1 MIGDSSTP
9 NFVTMVTC
17 KNEGLAKIIKMI
29 NHTNQL
35 TFSLGIIEPQSQ
47 IKVLPIA
54 TSEPCTQP
62 I

>member
-17 KNEGLAKIIKMI
+17 KNQGLAKIIKMI

-35 TFSLGIIEPQSQ
+35 TFSLGRIEPQLQ
-47 IKVLPIA
+47 KVFPIA